1 MKDVGQLNR
10 ALVRFGRAD
19 GATEIQREL
28 CALLERIEAAL
39 GEIWREES
47 ESPGGGGEDGGVRF
61 GPEATTADIVENRE
75 RGREYRPPYRLLGE
89 RDVDLYL

>member
-19 GATEIQREL
+19 EARDIQREL

-39 GEIWREES
+39 GEIWLEES
-47 ESPGGGGEDGGVRF
+47 ESPGGGEDGGVRF

-75 RGREYRPPYRLLGE
+75 RGRGYRPPYRLLGE
-89 RDVDLYL
+89 RR